1 MKTKRP
7 EYIFDADMY
16 IKDIYAVRKRPTG
29 TFRTGYRALNGFVY
43 IESGKVGYE
52 HNGGSFTAEKGT
64 LIYLPFCSA
73 HTFKKLSDDVCYIR
87 HDFKLFDAADGE
99 MTVFGE
105 YPEIYCTDAK
115 PEITAVLDE
124 LCNICDA
131 MLPDSKIRA
140 NELTLRL
147 LRIAVADR
155 IRGKVSPHGS
165 EIAARCR
172 RIINAEYKSGITV
185 GELCKRLKVS
195 PTHLRRLFKAEENQ
209 TVTEYIN
216 RCRINCAVHL
226 LKSSDLN
233 MLEIA
238 LESGFEEQN
247 YFSRV
252 FKRLIGITPTEF
264 KRTVSE
270 TEINGL

>member
-7 EYIFDADMY
+7 EFIFDADIY

-29 TFRTGYRALNGFVY
+29 AFRTGYRALNGFVY

-52 HNGGSFTAEKGT
+52 HNGGSFTAEKGA

-73 HTFKKLSDDVCYIR
+73 HTFKPLSDDVCYIR

-99 MTVFGE
+99 MTVFGDC
-105 YPEIYCTDAK
+105 PEIYGADAK

-124 LCNICDA
+124 LCNICGS
-131 MLPDSKIRA
+131 MLPDSRIRA

-147 LRIAVADR
+147 LRMAVTDR
-155 IRGKVSPHGS
+155 IKKKSSPHGS
-165 EIAARCR
+165 EIAAKCC
-172 RIINAEYKSGITV
+172 RIIKAEYKNGIGTE
-185 GELCKRLKVS
+185 GLCRILGIS

-216 RCRINCAVHL
+216 RCRIGCAVHL
-226 LKSSDLN
+226 LKYSDLN
-233 MLEIA
+233 ILEIA

-252 FKRLIGITPTEF
+252 FKKLIGLTPTEF
-264 KRTVSE
+264 RRTVRN
-270 TEINGL
+270 T